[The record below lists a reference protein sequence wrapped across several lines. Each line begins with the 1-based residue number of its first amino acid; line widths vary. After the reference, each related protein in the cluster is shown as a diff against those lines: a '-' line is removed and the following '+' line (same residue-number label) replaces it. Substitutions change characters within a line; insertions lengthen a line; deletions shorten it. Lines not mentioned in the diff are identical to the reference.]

1 VPLMAILY
9 VNTSLPS
16 ETTSARTSATVADG
30 ETMDYKLLYE
40 ICLRNCSNSGSY
52 EGCKLWPHP
61 TQPSSYSS
69 SSSSK
74 KPTSSMYGGGGGGGG
89 FGMISSEEE
98 DSEEEDDDDD
108 DDEEDMNKTEQDAT
122 SSSTGCFFPIHMIG
136 VPNLPRNAKVE
147 FEVIGMNNELQHK
160 FRDCN
165 QPLTHYQVSFIPTIR
180 PVVAFKGERTIP
192 SSHTNVVEERQMKH
206 PPWLPYPLPT
216 ASTTSS
222 STSST
227 SSGSSSSS
235 SSSSSS
241 YSDNKKELSDLMTHV
256 DVSCLTSSLRLGFV
270 SVTSATS
277 LFSYPTSTSTTSLFD
292 VCSGIVCGIESVLN
306 FKSLPNHNSMGAWS
320 LAHVRIFFV
329 PPPPPP
335 LPSDNKTNEASAAVI
350 EEEGEEDSWNIL
362 TITKRLTSLL
372 SSSSLQAYQPALTI
386 VPVSSLPHMIN
397 NPLQV
402 ETTTTT
408 TTNSNNNINSATT
421 TTTTTSNASLRV
433 SGTNNNKFA
442 LMVAQIHVVDSLK
455 LDTDRWILECD

>member
-16 ETTSARTSATVADG
+16 ETTSASTSATVADG
-30 ETMDYKLLYE
+30 EVIDYKLLYE
-40 ICLRNCSNSGSY
+40 ICLRNCSNGGSY

-61 TQPSSYSS
+61 TQPSSS

-74 KPTSSMYGGGGGGGG
+74 KSTSSMYAGGGGGG

-98 DSEEEDDDDD
+98 EEGEGDV
-108 DDEEDMNKTEQDAT
+108 NKTEQDAT

-147 FEVIGMNNELQHK
+147 FEVIGMNNELQLK

-165 QPLTHYQVSFIPTIR
+165 QPLTHYQVSFIPTTR
-180 PVVAFKGERTIP
+180 PVVAFKGDSTIP
-192 SSHTNVVEERQMKH
+192 RSHNDVVEERMKH

-277 LFSYPTSTSTTSLFD
+277 LFYSKPTSVTTSLLD
-292 VCSGIVCGIESVLN
+292 VCSAIVCGIESVLN
-306 FKSLPNHNSMGAWS
+306 FKSLPYHNSMGAWS

-329 PPPPPP
+329 PPPPP
-335 LPSDNKTNEASAAVI
+335 LPSDNKTNEAAAA
-350 EEEGEEDSWNIL
+350 EDSWNIL

-372 SSSSLQAYQPALTI
+372 SSSSSLQAYQPALTV
-386 VPVSSLPHMIN
+386 VPVSTLPHMIN
-397 NPLQV
+397 NPLQG
-402 ETTTTT
+402 ETTDS
-408 TTNSNNNINSATT
+408 NYNNNSAATAT
-421 TTTTTSNASLRV
+421 STSTTSNASLRV
-433 SGTNNNKFA
+433 SGTNNKFA
-442 LMVAQIHVVDSLK
+442 LMVAQIHVIDSLK